1 MHRKLSFAVVA
12 LVLFAVV
19 FATTGSQ
26 FTNAQGKTHYAA
38 FIPPALTSPFHVA
51 MVDGMKAETSKAG
64 WKLDVQAPASESDFA
79 SFVTIVQQELEK
91 GVEIISINPIGT
103 DSAVTAVKA
112 ANAKGVPILAHNFIT
127 PFKEGNVTSYISY
140 DQWGGAKKLGEYAC
154 QILAK
159 KNNTTPDKA
168 TGKVFILLGIDSI
181 FSHRRTG
188 GFKDGLK
195 MCPGV
200 QIVGEQTAEWLREKG
215 AAVATTALQK
225 DPDIDI
231 FYGNSDEMNIGAVLA
246 AEKLGRKPN
255 VDIWSIGI
263 DGNKPTLDLIK
274 EGKVTAT
281 LGVDPYRMGV
291 AVFQTMVK
299 VLNGEKVPQILLTP
313 SVVVDASNLDDYLAG
328 KTWTDPVPGAPELD
342 NDQPTVPETPATMT
356 ATMAATASK

>member
-1 MHRKLSFAVVA
+1 MHRHLNFAVSA
-12 LVLFAVV
+12 LVLFTVV
-19 FATTGSQ
+19 FAATGSQ
-26 FTNAQGKTHYAA
+26 FTNAQSKSHYAA
-38 FIPPALTSPFHVA
+38 FIPPALTNPFHVE

-79 SFVTIVQQELEK
+79 GFVTIVQREMEK
-91 GVEIISINPIGT
+91 GVEIISINPSDT

-112 ANAKGVPILAHNFIT
+112 ANALNVPILVHNFIT
-127 PFKEGNVTSYISY
+127 PFKEGNVISYIGY

-154 QILAK
+154 HILAK
-159 KNNTTPDKA
+159 KNNTTPEQA
-168 TGKVFILLGIDSI
+168 TGKVFILLGIDGSS
-181 FSHRRTG
+181 SHRRTG

-200 QIVGEQTAEWLREKG
+200 EVVGEQTADWLRENG

-225 DPDIDI
+225 EPDIDI

-299 VLNGEKVPQILLTP
+299 VLNGEKVPQVLLTP

-328 KTWTDPVPGAPELD
+328 KTWTDPVEGAPELD
-342 NDQPTVPETPATMT
+342 NDQPTVPETPATMEP
-356 ATMAATASK
+356 TMAATESK